1 MVLATYS
8 ATAISVARNELVVLI
23 NTPSTSKKSVSKK
36 GGNWRPG
43 CFHGT
48 EVCIRRPF
56 IILYQHVS
64 PRPYRPPPTHRP
76 DPTPRAEHPAAPA
89 AAAVHGRA
97 LPALQPC
104 APVSH
109 FVQHR
114 LLPKY

>member
-64 PRPYRPPPTHRP
+64 PRPYRPPPTDRP
-76 DPTPRAEHPAAPA
+76 DRILRLGHRAAPVA
-89 AAAVHGRA
+89 ATAHGRA
-97 LPALQPC
+97 SPGLQPC
-104 APVSH
+104 VPVSY
-109 FVQHR
+109 FFRHR
-114 LLPKY
+114 